1 MIVVSSTRP
10 HVTPNL
16 LTIKLN
22 AFSANDPEFDLEA
35 ALDDFVTFFGAGQ
48 ETTATTMAFMLMECG
63 RRPDIM
69 EKYLC

>member
-1 MIVVSSTRP
+1 MSHLQCKSIE
-10 HVTPNL
+10 
-16 LTIKLN
+16 IKLN